1 MMQPT
6 QVGGDWADH
15 PDRVPSALECA
26 IHNGHLA
33 DQIVGSRV
41 LNGCGDLVL
50 TLIDLGDEAPR
61 ARGERLREAGRR
73 LAQLVHER
81 LAQQLHSEWQC
92 EDVAILPWEQFAQVV
107 SQASER
113 LGFGRLDFRIDEAA
127 ALVHVVGWSSP
138 FPELLGGGQPA
149 CALVEGFCVTLI
161 EAVGGSRL
169 AVQESACRASGA
181 PACQFVIGAEPTLR
195 QFLSNR

>member
-1 MMQPT
+1 MQPT

-15 PDRVPSALECA
+15 PDRAPNALECA
-26 IHNGHLA
+26 INNGRLA

-81 LAQQLHSEWQC
+81 LAQQLQAEWQC
-92 EDVAILPWEQFAQVV
+92 DDVANLPWEQFAQVV

-113 LGFGRLDFRIDEAA
+113 LGFGRLDLRVDETAG
-127 ALVHVVGWSSP
+127 LVHVVAWSSP

-149 CALVEGFCVTLI
+149 CAFMEGFCATLI

-169 AVQESACRASGA
+169 AVQESSCRASTA
-181 PACQFVIGAEPTLR
+181 PACQFVIGAEATLR